1 MRETSLYEYR
11 KWYNIAEF
19 IISAE
24 NNILYDNP

>member
-19 IISAE
+19 IISE